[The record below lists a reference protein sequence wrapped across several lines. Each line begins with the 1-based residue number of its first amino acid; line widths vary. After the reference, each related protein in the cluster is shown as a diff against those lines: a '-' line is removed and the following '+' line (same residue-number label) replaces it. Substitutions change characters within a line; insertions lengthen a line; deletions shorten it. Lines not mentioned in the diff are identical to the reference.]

1 MRQLQ
6 NSCMF
11 KRKTLIPASAIILLI
26 LCSSTQYSSAPPS
39 GYTGVNGSTCASCHG
54 GFPINSAGGG
64 VVVTGLPTGS
74 YVPGQSYPISVTVS
88 HSASDRARWGF
99 ALAAK
104 NALGQAAGT
113 FTTTNP
119 NTTLIGSTEIG
130 HNSAVVTSLSSSY
143 TYTGMSW
150 TAPLN
155 PSANDLNL
163 KFYSV
168 GVAANNNG
176 GSSGDYV
183 YSSLINSSFTVLP
196 VLLTSFSANV
206 ENNSNVILKW
216 KTANEQNSDFF
227 LIERSQDGQTFTAID
242 RVAAAGNSGL
252 PRNYIFTDKNPKV
265 GRQSKIVYRLKQVDK
280 DQNYFYSEIVSVR
293 LTTSKIFMEALTPN
307 VIRTSESTIVR
318 VSVPSPT
325 LFNIILTDVTGKKV
339 FSTRYYAQDGYN
351 SIAIPS
357 SAYNNASGTY
367 FIYIQSGDFRQT
379 ERLIVQ

>member
-1 MRQLQ
+1 
-6 NSCMF
+6 MF
-11 KRKTLIPASAIILLI
+11 KRKILIPARAFILFI
-26 LCSSTQYSSAPPS
+26 LCSSTQFSSTPPS
-39 GYTGVNGSTCASCHG
+39 GYTGVNGNTCANCHG

-88 HSASDRARWGF
+88 HGASDRARWGF

-119 NTTLIGSTEIG
+119 NTTLIGASEIA

-155 PSANDLNL
+155 PSASDLNL

-168 GVAANNNG
+168 GVAANSNG
-176 GSSGDYV
+176 GNSGDYV

-206 ENNSNVILKW
+206 EKNSSVILKW
-216 KTANEQNSDFF
+216 QTVNEHNSDFF

-242 RVAAAGNSGL
+242 SVAAAGNSVL
-252 PRNYIFTDKNPKV
+252 PRNYTFTDKNPKV

-280 DQNYFYSEIVSVR
+280 DQNYFYSEIVSVKMS
-293 LTTSKIFMEALTPN
+293 TSKISLDALSPN
-307 VIRTSESTIVR
+307 VVRKSESTSIR
-318 VSVPSPT
+318 VYVPIPT
-325 LFNIILTDVTGKKV
+325 LFHIILTDGAGKKV
-339 FSTRYYAQDGYN
+339 FSTRYSAQEGYN
-351 SIAIPS
+351 NITIPA
-357 SAYNNASGTY
+357 SAYNNAAGTY
-367 FIYIQSGDFRQT
+367 FIYVQGGDFRQT

>member
-1 MRQLQ
+1 
-6 NSCMF
+6 MF
-11 KRKTLIPASAIILLI
+11 KRKVLFPASAFILFI
-26 LCSSTQYSSAPPS
+26 LCSSTQFSSTPPS
-39 GYTGVNGSTCASCHG
+39 GYTGVNGNTCANCHG

-88 HSASDRARWGF
+88 HGASDRARWGF

-119 NTTLIGSTEIG
+119 NTTLIGASEIA

-155 PSANDLNL
+155 PSASDLNL

-168 GVAANNNG
+168 GVAANSNG
-176 GSSGDYV
+176 GNSGDYV

-206 ENNSNVILKW
+206 EKNSSVILKW
-216 KTANEQNSDFF
+216 QTINEHNSDFF

-242 RVAAAGNSGL
+242 SVAAAGNSVL
-252 PRNYIFTDKNPKV
+252 PRNYTFTDKNPKV

-280 DQNYFYSEIVSVR
+280 DQNYFYSEIVSVKMS
-293 LTTSKIFMEALTPN
+293 TSKISLDALSPN
-307 VIRTSESTIVR
+307 VVRKSESTSIR
-318 VSVPSPT
+318 VYVPIPT
-325 LFNIILTDVTGKKV
+325 LFQIILTDGTGKKV
-339 FSTRYYAQDGYN
+339 FSTKYSAQEGYN
-351 SIAIPS
+351 SITIPA
-357 SAYNNASGTY
+357 SAYINAAGTY
-367 FIYIQSGDFRQT
+367 FIYVQGGDFRQT

>member
-1 MRQLQ
+1 
-6 NSCMF
+6 MF
-11 KRKTLIPASAIILLI
+11 KRKKLFPTSAIILLI
-26 LCSSTQYSSAPPS
+26 LCSSTQFSSAPPS
-39 GYTGVNGSTCASCHG
+39 GYTGVNGSTCANCHG
-54 GFPINSAGGG
+54 GFPTNIAGGG

-74 YVPGQSYPISVTVS
+74 YVPGQSYPISVTVN

-130 HNSAVVTSLSSSY
+130 HNSAVVTSPSSSY

-168 GVAANNNG
+168 GVAANSNG

-196 VLLTSFSANV
+196 VLLISFSANV
-206 ENNSNVILKW
+206 EKNSSVILKW
-216 KTANEQNSDFF
+216 QTANEHNSDFF

-242 RVAAAGNSGL
+242 SVAAAGNSGL

-265 GRQSKIVYRLKQVDK
+265 GGQSKIVYRLKQVDK
-280 DQNYFYSEIVSVR
+280 DQNYFYSEMVSVK
-293 LTTSKIFMEALTPN
+293 LSTSKIFMDALTPN
-307 VIRTSESTIVR
+307 VVRKSESTIVR
-318 VSVPSPT
+318 VFVPSPT
-325 LFNIILTDVTGKKV
+325 LFNVILTDVTGKKV
-339 FSTRYYAQDGYN
+339 FSTRYNAQEGYN
-351 SIAIPS
+351 SIIIPS
-357 SAYNNASGTY
+357 SVYNNAPGTY
-367 FIYIQSGDFRQT
+367 FIYVQAGDFRQT

>member
-1 MRQLQ
+1 
-6 NSCMF
+6 MF
-11 KRKTLIPASAIILLI
+11 KRKKLFPTSAIILLI
-26 LCSSTQYSSAPPS
+26 LCSSTQFSSTPPS
-39 GYTGVNGSTCASCHG
+39 GYTGVNGNTCANCHG

-88 HSASDRARWGF
+88 HGASDRARWGF

-104 NALGQAAGT
+104 NSLGQAAGT

-130 HNSAVVTSLSSSY
+130 HNSAVVTSPSSSY

-168 GVAANNNG
+168 GVAANSNG
-176 GSSGDYV
+176 GNSGDYV

-196 VLLTSFSANV
+196 VILTSFSANV
-206 ENNSNVILKW
+206 EKNSSVILKW
-216 KTANEQNSDFF
+216 QTVNEHNSDFF

-242 RVAAAGNSGL
+242 SVAAAGNSVL
-252 PRNYIFTDKNPKV
+252 PRNYTFTDKNPKV
-265 GRQSKIVYRLKQVDK
+265 GRQSQIVYRLKQVDK
-280 DQNYFYSEIVSVR
+280 DQNYFYSEIVSVKMS
-293 LTTSKIFMEALTPN
+293 TSKISMDALSPN
-307 VIRTSESTIVR
+307 FVRKSESTSVR
-318 VSVPSPT
+318 VYVPYPT
-325 LFNIILTDVTGKKV
+325 LFHIILTDGAGKKV
-339 FSTRYYAQDGYN
+339 FSTRYNAQEGYN
-351 SIAIPS
+351 NIAMPS
-357 SAYNNASGTY
+357 SAYNNAAGTY
-367 FIYIQSGDFRQT
+367 FIYVQGGDFHQT
-379 ERLIVQ
+379 ERFIVQ